1 MSDPLYE
8 AGSRARRA
16 VLGDQH
22 VDRAAAA
29 ATEFSGP
36 WQDYLTRAA
45 WGGSWAR
52 TGLDRRTRS
61 MLTLALLATLRC
73 EPELA
78 LHVRAAVGNG
88 LSAEEIREVLIHTAV
103 YAGVPAANAAF
114 DVAGRVLAELG
125 VPAATTPFGA
135 DGEGSGGE
143 HSSSGKPPGNR

>member
-1 MSDPLYE
+1 MSDPMYE
-8 AGSRARRA
+8 AGSRVRRA

-22 VDRAAAA
+22 VDRATAA

-45 WGGSWAR
+45 WGGAWAR
-52 TGLDRRTRS
+52 PGLERSTRS
-61 MLTLALLATLRC
+61 MLTLALLAALRC

-78 LHVRAAVGNG
+78 MHVRAAVGNG
-88 LSAEEIREVLIHTAV
+88 LSAEQIREVLIHTAA

-125 VPAATTPFGA
+125 APEATTPYHMDEPAACDDSRRA
-135 DGEGSGGE
+135 DA
-143 HSSSGKPPGNR
+143 